1 MARTRLER
9 ILGGAV
15 GALLGALVSAV
26 LLFALSYLGS
36 LLWLPV
42 LLGGLAGYLFGDRA
56 ILGITRI
63 LGWF

>member
-9 ILGGAV
+9 FLGGGV
-15 GALLGALVSAV
+15 GALLGALVSVALV
-26 LLFALSYLGS
+26 FALSYLGP

-56 ILGITRI
+56 ILGITRV
-63 LGWF
+63 LNWF